1 MKMPLFD
8 VPKNPPTPDPNP
20 TNPIPNLYPKQYRHS
35 VVSAKTTPLSALLQ
49 YVEGSTLIVDYY
61 AQVLGA
67 DEEASPFEPGQLA
80 VYQQYN
86 VIKGMVIKLDG
97 SFSIG
102 EDQQSMEMQV
112 SGTGK
117 IFPGTVK
124 PNFGDVII
132 ADIGDGKAGIFT
144 LEVPLKNTLM
154 KETCYNITFNLYKEA
169 DENLISILNSR
180 VVNTYYYKSDFLTYG
195 KNPIVTEGVVQLDK
209 QLKYLEKTRLRE
221 FIADFFSREYG
232 TFVVPS
238 QSDPTYDRYVV
249 SCLMRQFD
257 RNVDK
262 VFSRVRE
269 LNCDG
274 LPLSDQYSVF
284 DMLIS
289 RDESYRNIIF
299 TRAQLAS
306 VRLFDSLPYMEGIRF
321 SGMKYAV
328 LPKTLRNVVESQYTR
343 AACNYIG
350 TAIRQETSVY
360 DVTANVDYLEA
371 LSGLTAMNEDDAV
384 LVGYSDPLRP
394 VYHKMGSDDSY
405 VLSNAFYD
413 EDVDNMTKF
422 DLLVH
427 SAITKNMVSI
437 RPLLAMANVISKWPA
452 LDRYYYTPLLIGL
465 LQLSKKVLS

>member
-1 MKMPLFD
+1 MPLFD
-8 VPKNPPTPDPNP
+8 IPKNTATPDPRPSNP
-20 TNPIPNLYPKQYRHS
+20 VPELYPKQYRHS

-49 YVEGSTLIVDYY
+49 YVEGSTLVVDYY

-67 DEEASPFEPGQLA
+67 DEEANPFEPGQLA
-80 VYQQYN
+80 VYQQYH

-102 EDQQSMEMQV
+102 EDQQTMEMQV

-117 IFPGTVK
+117 IFPGTIK

-154 KETCYNITFNLYKEA
+154 KETCYNITFNLYREA
-169 DENLISILNSR
+169 DENLVSILNSR
-180 VVNTYYYKSDFLTYG
+180 VVNTYFYKSDFLTYG

-209 QLKYLEKTRLRE
+209 QLKHLEKTRLRE

-232 TFVVPS
+232 TFLVPS

-257 RNVDK
+257 RNRDK
-262 VFSRVRE
+262 TLSRVRE

-274 LPLSDQYSVF
+274 LPLSDQHSIF

-289 RDESYRNIIF
+289 RDQSYRNIIF
-299 TRAQLAS
+299 TKAQLAS
-306 VRLFDSLPYMEGIRF
+306 VKLFDSLPYMEGIRF
-321 SGMKYAV
+321 SGMRYAV
-328 LPKTLRNVVESQYTR
+328 LPKTLRNVVEAQYTR
-343 AACNYIG
+343 ANCNYIG
-350 TAIRQETSVY
+350 TAIRAETSAY
-360 DVTANVDYLEA
+360 DLTANVDYLQA
-371 LSGLTAMNEDDAV
+371 LNTLTPFNEDDSIP
-384 LVGYSDPLRP
+384 VGYSDPLRP
-394 VYHKMGSDDSY
+394 LYHKMGSDDSY
-405 VLSNAFYD
+405 ILSNSFYD

-422 DLLVH
+422 DLLVNA
-427 SAITKNMVSI
+427 AITTNTVPT
-437 RPLLAMANVISKWPA
+437 RPLLAMASVISKWPP
-452 LDRYYYTPLLIGL
+452 LDRYYHTPLLIGL
-465 LQLSKKVLS
+465 IQLSKKVLS

>member
-1 MKMPLFD
+1 MPLFEL
-8 VPKNPPTPDPNP
+8 PKNPALPDPSPSNP
-20 TNPIPNLYPKQYRHS
+20 VPKLYPEQYRHS

-49 YVEGSTLIVDYY
+49 YVEGSTLVVDYY
-61 AQVLGA
+61 SQVLGA

-97 SFSIG
+97 SFAIG

-154 KETCYNITFNLYKEA
+154 KETCYNITFNLYREA
-169 DENLISILNSR
+169 DEHLVSVLNGR
-180 VVNTYYYKSDFLTYG
+180 VVNTYYYRNDFLTYG

-209 QLKYLEKTRLRE
+209 QLKQLEKIRLRE
-221 FIADFFSREYG
+221 FVADFFSREYG
-232 TFVVPS
+232 TFAVPS
-238 QSDPTYDRYVV
+238 QTDPTYDRYVV

-257 RNVDK
+257 RGSHPI
-262 VFSRVRE
+262 FSRVRE

-274 LPLSDQYSVF
+274 IPLSDQQSIF

-289 RDESYRNIIF
+289 RDQSYRTIIF
-299 TRAQLAS
+299 SKAQLAS
-306 VRLFDSLPYMEGIRF
+306 VKLFDSLPYMEGVRY
-321 SGMKYAV
+321 SGMEYV
-328 LPKTLRNVVESQYTR
+328 ILPKTLRNVVEAQYGRGTQS
-343 AACNYIG
+343 YIG
-350 TAIRQETSVY
+350 TAIRPEASNY
-360 DVTANVDYLEA
+360 DLTANVDYLNV
-371 LSGLTAMNEDDAV
+371 LSNLTSINEDDSV
-384 LVGYSDPLRP
+384 PSGYTDALRP

-405 VLSNAFYD
+405 ILSNAFYD
-413 EDVDNMTKF
+413 EDTDAMTKF
-422 DLLVH
+422 DLLVNT
-427 SAITKNMVSI
+427 AITTNTVPT
-437 RPLLAMANVISKWPA
+437 RPLLAMAQVMSKWPA
-452 LDRYYYTPLLIGL
+452 LDRYYHTPLLIAL